1 MHLWSGWGWPPR
13 SRWRSPSKTIRHLKS
28 RLLTFHNHLV
38 LPESRDC
45 CLQDFLNSHPSYPL
59 SRVSPH
65 LLPSPQDLLDFCSQH
80 DIFPQTSPPSRP
92 RFNFSFDSVVQ
103 NLSGLPL
110 LNTMNTWSEGNWC
123 CFGGWLI
130 KLLLTFRFLID
141 FYTLRHPVTCEILS
155 TIIWGV
161 PPACLGSR

>member
-1 MHLWSGWGWPPR
+1 MFFCQIFPFDHITSTPFHFGNPTATTQVTSSSVPAALSR
-13 SRWRSPSKTIRHLKS
+13 SLSS
-28 RLLTFHNHLV
+28 
-38 LPESRDC
+38 
-45 CLQDFLNSHPSYPL
+45 PL
-59 SRVSPH
+59 SSP
-65 LLPSPQDLLDFCSQH
+65 P
-80 DIFPQTSPPSRP
+80 TSPPSRP

-155 TIIWGV
+155 TRIWGV